1 MINKSKWAVV
11 RFCYHSYNFR
21 PNWTP
26 LSPVTI
32 SFQYYCHIEY
42 SDFLIIVIFWTHIS
56 SYYACSLNIS
66 WLLSEPHCWSTV
78 QISISLLNSSYILE
92 MLFVNFVYGHAIEI
106 TMRLISY
113 ANMSSDFLGEVLT
126 RTAVTFFR
134 TSKYVQRYYES
145 ELIRATDRLSRPI
158 TVYLFQK

>member
-11 RFCYHSYNFR
+11 RFCYQSYNFR
-21 PNWTP
+21 SNWTP

-106 TMRLISY
+106 TMGLISY

-134 TSKYVQRYYES
+134 TSKYVQRCYES

-158 TVYLFQK
+158 TVYLLQK